1 MKTLPNSQATF
12 LDATEFPLMSSQ
24 GGSRAKTLA
33 LLESKQALAKAH
45 ALDSG
50 PNAKGFLASYDLNTR
65 SLRTSQTCLVAH
77 LSNQGGGLAEY
88 SATWPKS
95 GMMRSGT
102 ISHLPS
108 LVAGL
113 NGQELGY
120 LPTPLKNS
128 GNGAPYTRYF
138 GSPHYRSNY
147 AEGLR
152 SGPDDPLYPQPGFAE
167 RVMGFPIGWTE
178 LQE

>member
-1 MKTLPNSQATF
+1 MKTLPNSQETF
-12 LDATEFPLMSSQ
+12 LDATAFPLMSSQ
-24 GGSRAKTLA
+24 GDSRAKILA
-33 LLESKQALAKAH
+33 LLESKQASAKAH
-45 ALDSG
+45 DQGCGL
-50 PNAKGFLASYDLNTR
+50 NVKGFLASYDPNTQ

-77 LSNQGGGLAEY
+77 LSDQGDGLAEY

-102 ISHLPS
+102 ISHLLS
-108 LVAGL
+108 LVAGP
-113 NGQELGY
+113 NGRELGY

-128 GNGAPYTRYF
+128 GNGAPFNRYF
-138 GSPHYRSNY
+138 GSVHYRSNY

-152 SGPDDPLYPQPGFAE
+152 NGPDDPLYPQPDFAE
-167 RVMGFPIGWTE
+167 RVMGFPTGWTE